1 MEDPIEKLS
10 QYFKEF
16 PGIGER
22 QAKRFVYFLLHKN
35 PNYVKEL
42 GDSIMILKNLIHQ
55 CPSCFLFFQSKED
68 ELCDTCSNPKTDK
81 TSLLIVEKDADYEN
95 IKRSKNYNGMYFI
108 LGGLVPIVTK
118 DTPNYVRTKELLKYI
133 ENKSKLQGVG
143 KLKEV
148 IIALSLNPQGEHTD
162 MYLREIL
169 SQLQKSY
176 NINIVSLGRGL
187 STGTELEYS
196 DSETIKNALRNRS

>member
-1 MEDPIEKLS
+1 MNPIEELA
-10 QYFKEF
+10 QHFKEF

-42 GDSIMILKNLIHQ
+42 GDKVLDLKNTIHQ
-55 CPSCFLFFQSKED
+55 CPSCYLFFQSKKD
-68 ELCDTCSNPKTDK
+68 ELCETCSNPKTNK
-81 TSLLIVEKDADYEN
+81 SSLIIVEKDADYEN

-118 DTPNYVRTKELLKYI
+118 DTPNFIRIKELTSRI
-133 ENKSKLQGVG
+133 EERAKKDE
-143 KLKEV
+143 LKEV
-148 IIALSLNPQGEHTD
+148 IIALSLNSQGEHTD
-162 MYLREIL
+162 MYLKEIL
-169 SQLQKSY
+169 FPFEKKY
-176 NINIVSLGRGL
+176 NIKIVSLGRGL

-196 DSETIKNALRNRS
+196 DSETIKNALKNRS